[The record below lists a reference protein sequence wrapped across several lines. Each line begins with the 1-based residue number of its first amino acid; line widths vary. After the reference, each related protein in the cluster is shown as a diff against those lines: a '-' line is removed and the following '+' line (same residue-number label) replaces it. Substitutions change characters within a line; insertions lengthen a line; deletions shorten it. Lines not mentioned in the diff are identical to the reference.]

1 MNNFE
6 ENAIKIANYLEDK
19 MSPAEEEA
27 FMQELGADEEL
38 RQQYEEELLV
48 SSLLQNKEEAAVGST
63 DLLLQSAD
71 EHINMIEK
79 VLERKAIHKNEAPV
93 IPMFSF
99 YKKIAAAAVVVI
111 IAGSVFFILQKKKNN
126 QPVTTAKTFIVKDSG
141 TKSDSIIKFI
151 QPRAEEITK
160 ARSSGD
166 SNTKINSTVKIQSQK
181 PAQAIEKNTPNDNS
195 KADSITA
202 RQSRYEQIAKAQMLE
217 DKLNHQNLAEKTK
230 VEQVK
235 KICEGLALADKPIVA
250 VMPFKIAIREAPS
263 QVSHGLPDMLDNAL
277 VNTGCFRIVDRAKLD
292 DIMKE
297 QGTGL
302 FAAQDENAFVKVG
315 KMAGAQ
321 VLIFGTITEFK
332 EIKSG
337 DKGRRDFAFKVG
349 PKTANIRY
357 TLEFIDA
364 TTGKLL
370 DSKSFNNQKTAVGLA
385 DGSLFTGETAG
396 ELFYK
401 NKSMQDAIEESV
413 IEAVVYMSQNK
424 NAYVGLMQE
433 SKALAKD
440 NTKTDSTGKVQPLL
454 PADNAIAESAF
465 KNFYTRYSNGEN
477 DPVEISDYYKSYT
490 EGDYTKVLSAT
501 DADYQLMGTG
511 ERSNL
516 LKQYMQ
522 LYKGL
527 AYLAEDK
534 PADAIQKFDLVLQ
547 SSLKTAPQYYEAQ
560 WYSALAWLKINDA
573 NKAAAIAKD
582 IIQTASVHSKLPGA
596 LIENRHA
603 FAFMGRARQFE
614 MHPTASTYRLKAI
627 QLLNALHVK

>member
-27 FMQELGADEEL
+27 FMQELGTDEEL

-111 IAGSVFFILQKKKNN
+111 IAGSVFFILQKKNNN
-126 QPVTTAKTFIVKDSG
+126 QPVTAAKTFIEKDSG
-141 TKSDSIIKFI
+141 TKSDSIIKFM
-151 QPRAEEITK
+151 QPQAEEITK
-160 ARSSGD
+160 AHSPGD
-166 SNTKINSTVKIQSQK
+166 SNRKINSTVKIQSRK
-181 PAQAIEKNTPNDNS
+181 PAQVIEKNTPNDNS

-202 RQSRYEQIAKAQMLE
+202 RRSRSEQIAKALMLE
-217 DKLNHQNLAEKTK
+217 DSIA
-230 VEQVK
+230 
-235 KICEGLALADKPIVA
+235 KINSTA
-250 VMPFKIAIREAPS
+250 KIQSQKHS
-263 QVSHGLPDMLDNAL
+263 QV
-277 VNTGCFRIVDRAKLD
+277 
-292 DIMKE
+292 
-297 QGTGL
+297 
-302 FAAQDENAFVKVG
+302 
-315 KMAGAQ
+315 
-321 VLIFGTITEFK
+321 
-332 EIKSG
+332 
-337 DKGRRDFAFKVG
+337 
-349 PKTANIRY
+349 
-357 TLEFIDA
+357 
-364 TTGKLL
+364 
-370 DSKSFNNQKTAVGLA
+370 
-385 DGSLFTGETAG
+385 
-396 ELFYK
+396 
-401 NKSMQDAIEESV
+401 IEE
-413 IEAVVYMSQNK
+413 YTP
-424 NAYVGLMQE
+424 
-433 SKALAKD
+433 KD
-440 NTKTDSTGKVQPLL
+440 NTKTDSSGKVQPLL
-454 PADNAIAESAF
+454 PADNAIAQSAF
-465 KNFYTRYSNGEN
+465 KNFYTRYSNGEK

-490 EGDYTKVLSAT
+490 EGNYTKVLSAT

-511 ERSNL
+511 ERNNL

-527 AYLAEDK
+527 AYLAENK

-560 WYSALAWLKINDA
+560 WYSALAWLKINDS

-582 IIQTASVHSKLPGA
+582 IIQTASVHSKLSEGF
-596 LIENRHA
+596 ISK
-603 FAFMGRARQFE
+603 RQVE
-614 MHPTASTYRLKAI
+614 LPPNASTYRLKAI